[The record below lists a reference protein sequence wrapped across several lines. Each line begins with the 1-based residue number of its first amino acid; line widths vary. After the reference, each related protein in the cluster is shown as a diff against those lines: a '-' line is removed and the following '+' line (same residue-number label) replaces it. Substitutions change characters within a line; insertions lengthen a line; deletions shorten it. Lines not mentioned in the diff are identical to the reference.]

1 MLEHRILIV
10 DDDEHVRFVLGSA
23 LEKVENVTV
32 VAAGNSLE
40 ALNIARE
47 QTFDLLITD
56 LRLPRMNGLALTSAF
71 RKLDGDTPVVWLTA
85 YGCHRMRHEAET
97 LDVYQCL
104 NKPVEIQEIR
114 GVARAA
120 LESVSERESETD

>member
-10 DDDEHVRFVLGSA
+10 DDDEHVRFVLASA
-23 LEKVENVTV
+23 LKRIDDFTV
-32 VAAGNSLE
+32 STAGNSLE
-40 ALNIARE
+40 ALNMARE

-71 RKLDGDTPVVWLTA
+71 RKIDGDTPVVWLTA

-114 GVARAA
+114 AVARAA
-120 LESVSERESETD
+120 LEGVPEREFETA